1 MFLDTLNQNFC
12 LIISC
17 PHFPKKFYSR
27 VTTAILPSVAIDN
40 HLHLIIKD
48 FHHSQNYDINVKQTN
63 PRYKGI
69 FHIFKYKTQP
79 YSKLLVKKLF
89 FVSKIIE
96 HKLMLFK
103 HNNPHVLLYQIE
115 KSFDACNG
123 SYCPKLILYFDYCNT

>member
-17 PHFPKKFYSR
+17 LHFPKKFF
-27 VTTAILPSVAIDN
+27 
-40 HLHLIIKD
+40 HD
-48 FHHSQNYDINVKQTN
+48 FHHNQNSDIIVKQTN
-63 PRYKGI
+63 PRNKDI
-69 FHIFKYKTQP
+69 LHILKYKNSAIFETACEEI
-79 YSKLLVKKLF
+79 F

-96 HKLMLFK
+96 HKLMFYK
-103 HNNPHVLLYQIE
+103 HNNRHVLLYQIE